1 MPAYAGLGK
10 RWLRCRCGSRE
21 GVGAE
26 LELASAVVTGYAP
39 FPRFV
44 PTHVTNFGS
53 DPSALHRV
61 GRGKARGRV
70 QPGSIVQETAAEI
83 DQGIAA
89 AARDDVDHPADG
101 DSGGKMVDGLL
112 QHAIDRTDGVIE
124 DRRPRGQRAPAT
136 GFETG

>member
-1 MPAYAGLGK
+1 MTSLALPAYAPFQVCPNTPNQFRK
-10 RWLRCRCGSRE
+10 R
-21 GVGAE
+21 
-26 LELASAVVTGYAP
+26 P
-39 FPRFV
+39 
-44 PTHVTNFGS
+44 
-53 DPSALHRV
+53 PSALHRV

-101 DSGGKMVDGLL
+101 DSGGEMIDG
-112 QHAIDRTDGVIE
+112 HAIDRTDGVIE
-124 DRRPRGQRAPAT
+124 DRRPGGQRAPAT